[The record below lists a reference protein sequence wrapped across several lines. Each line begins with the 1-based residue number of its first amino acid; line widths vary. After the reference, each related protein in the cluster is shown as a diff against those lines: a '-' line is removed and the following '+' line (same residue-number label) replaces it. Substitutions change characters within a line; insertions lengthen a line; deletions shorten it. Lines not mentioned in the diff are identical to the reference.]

1 MKDDFRKGLL
11 QADLNDF
18 RGKDVDYMGRFFN
31 GMLVGAGIALLVAPM
46 RGDEMRQYL
55 RERWEN
61 ISGSESVNVQINELK
76 QKAAPKAKQSTE
88 NISGSVKQSAKQGE
102 QKADSSRAARQTQLD
117 ETAEAPFPSAYPS
130 YVNPETSPNT

>member
-1 MKDDFRKGLL
+1 
-11 QADLNDF
+11 
-18 RGKDVDYMGRFFN
+18 MGRFFN

-61 ISGSESVNVQINELK
+61 MSGSEPVNVQINELK
-76 QKAAPKAKQSTE
+76 QKAASKAKQTTE
-88 NISGSVKQSAKQGE
+88 NMSGTVRQSAKQGE
-102 QKADSSRAARQTQLD
+102 QKADSVISRAARRTQLD

-130 YVNPETSPNT
+130 YVNPETSPNA

>member
-1 MKDDFRKGLL
+1 
-11 QADLNDF
+11 
-18 RGKDVDYMGRFFN
+18 MGRFFN

-61 ISGSESVNVQINELK
+61 MSGSEPVNVQINELK
-76 QKAAPKAKQSTE
+76 QKATSKAKQTTE

-102 QKADSSRAARQTQLD
+102 QKADSVISRAARQTQLD